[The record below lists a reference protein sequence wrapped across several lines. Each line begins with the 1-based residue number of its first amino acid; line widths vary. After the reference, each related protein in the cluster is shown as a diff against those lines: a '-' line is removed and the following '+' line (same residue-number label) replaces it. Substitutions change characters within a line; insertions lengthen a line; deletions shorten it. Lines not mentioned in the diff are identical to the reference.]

1 MIGDWSVWI
10 DGEFGE
16 FTIGKTMPNPNVL
29 DERSF
34 HIGLD
39 KKVSDDGDLFGFALG
54 LGKTKP
60 KDRSLNSNVESVN
73 YSLSTY
79 GRFED
84 KNNALQFIFGIGR
97 LEFDSDRQD
106 GNELLTGE
114 REANQLFGSL
124 AFIRS
129 FNNEDSNWL
138 ISPYLR
144 LDGSYTRFDKY
155 SENGGEAALT
165 FDELTL
171 SNAKASIGTD
181 ISYLFAESRFNAMPY
196 LTLEYGYDYS
206 KTSNQNMYYTLQGP
220 SINYILDLDDGMKA
234 HNWEVDLG
242 LMLQISPDMSTNIG
256 CRWQGRSIYLSDFS
270 SISNNDISSSE
281 VCSLELLWNF

>member
-1 MIGDWSVWI
+1 M
-10 DGEFGE
+10 
-16 FTIGKTMPNPNVL
+16 
-29 DERSF
+29 
-34 HIGLD
+34 
-39 KKVSDDGDLFGFALG
+39 
-54 LGKTKP
+54 
-60 KDRSLNSNVESVN
+60 N

-181 ISYLFAESRFNAMPY
+181 ISYLFAESKFNAMPY

-242 LMLQISPDMSTNIG
+242 LMLQISLT
-256 CRWQGRSIYLSDFS
+256 CLL
-270 SISNNDISSSE
+270 ISVVDGKADLFTYPISQ
-281 VCSLELLWNF
+281 VFLITIFRLQKFALLNCCGIFNRTINFN